1 MKKFAL
7 LIAAAF
13 CLPVLGLTGCGGGG
27 ENKVIEVAPTAEE
40 SAAEQEAYNAA
51 MEAEMANQPE
61 G

>member
-27 ENKVIEVAPTAEE
+27 DNKVIEAAPAVEQ
-40 SAAEQEAYNAA
+40 SAAEEEAYNKA
-51 MEAEMANQPE
+51 MEEEMNKQP
-61 G
+61 GN